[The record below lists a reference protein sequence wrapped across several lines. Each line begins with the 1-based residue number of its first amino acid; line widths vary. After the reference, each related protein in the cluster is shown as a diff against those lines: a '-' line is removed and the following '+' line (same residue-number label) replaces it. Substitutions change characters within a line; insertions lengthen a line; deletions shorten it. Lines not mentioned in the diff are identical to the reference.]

1 MATTTEILN
10 NYDMFLKIQNN
21 LDTEALQQIFGD
33 DYEHYESKWQNAE
46 YNLLY
51 FINRL
56 DHINKEKVITWGK
69 NITNHSPH
77 PVK

>member
-1 MATTTEILN
+1 MATANDILN
-10 NYDMFLKIQNN
+10 NYYIFLTIQNN

-46 YNLLY
+46 YNLLF
-51 FINRL
+51 FINML

-69 NITNHSPH
+69 NITNYSP
-77 PVK
+77 